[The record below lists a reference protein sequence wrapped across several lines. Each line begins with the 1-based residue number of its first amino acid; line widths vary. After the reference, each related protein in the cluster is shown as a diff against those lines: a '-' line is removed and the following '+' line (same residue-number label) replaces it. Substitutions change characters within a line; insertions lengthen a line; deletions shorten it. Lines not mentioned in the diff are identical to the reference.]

1 MNKKAD
7 GGLTAIVIILIIVVF
22 LGWLVNVGGRECR
35 NNNDCGEDYY
45 CGSDFACHKYP
56 VIEKESIVVER
67 NYTVPAIIVGVALI
81 VTALILRWDKLGF
94 SERFKK
100 KPKENKEERVYYNYP
115 LYYTEQVKSK

>member
-35 NNNDCGEDYY
+35 TNKDCGEDNY
-45 CGSDFACHKYP
+45 CGSDFACHKFP
-56 VIEKESIVVER
+56 VIEKEYKSG
-67 NYTVPAIIVGVALI
+67 NYIVPALIIGIALI
-81 VTALILRWDKLGF
+81 VTAVILRWDKLGL
-94 SERFKK
+94 SERFRK
-100 KPKENKEERVYYNYP
+100 KPKENKGESVHYNYP